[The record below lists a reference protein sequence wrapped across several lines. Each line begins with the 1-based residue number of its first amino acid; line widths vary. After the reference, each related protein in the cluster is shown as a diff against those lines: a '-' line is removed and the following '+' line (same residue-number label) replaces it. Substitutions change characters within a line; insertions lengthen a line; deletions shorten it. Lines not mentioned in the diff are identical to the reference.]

1 MSKPDWTL
9 MRAEEVDRTVET
21 IFEEV
26 IAASHGEVGEY
37 NIVVLFKPKTWSKGG
52 MEVMGKA
59 ALCGAQEKLL
69 SDVDGVITIGWDWWD
84 ETATREQKVALL
96 DHELSHFAVEFDD
109 ETGEAT
115 LTIVGHDVEE
125 FLGVWER
132 HGAWTVDLEK
142 AEAQLRLPFGADE
155 DGSAE
160 TFLTTADGEED
171 DVKLTFTSPGG
182 EPVETTV
189 AVLEQAAEMVA
200 AQ

>member
-9 MRAEEVDRTVET
+9 IRAEELDRAVGDMVE
-21 IFEEV
+21 EEV
-26 IAASHGEVGEY
+26 AANHIELGDYE
-37 NIVVLFKPKTWSKGG
+37 IVVLFKPNWWRSGG
-52 MEVMGKA
+52 KEVAGKA

-69 SDVDGVITIGWDWWD
+69 SDVDGVITLAWDWWD

-160 TFLTTADGEED
+160 TFLTTAEGEEE

-200 AQ
+200 R